1 MIGTETPQTPEPPE
15 PPDEGNEADIV
26 KEETAPDDRGD
37 ILKEDEPVP
46 SMAVPPDDG
55 DAGVDRPEGPI
66 DPALDEQVGDADD
79 DMPELE
85 GE

>member
-1 MIGTETPQTPEPPE
+1 MTGTETPQTPEPP
-15 PPDEGNEADIV
+15 DEENEAQIV
-26 KEETAPDDRGD
+26 KEETTPDDRGD
-37 ILKEDEPVP
+37 ILKEDEPQRDMDIP
-46 SMAVPPDDG
+46 QDTG

-79 DMPELE
+79 DMPDMPPE

>member
-1 MIGTETPQTPEPPE
+1 MIGTETPQTPEPR
-15 PPDEGNEADIV
+15 DEENEAEIV

-37 ILKEDEPVP
+37 ILKEDEPQP
-46 SMAVPPDDG
+46 ATDIPRDTG

-66 DPALDEQVGDADD
+66 DPALDEQIGDADD

>member
-1 MIGTETPQTPEPPE
+1 MTGTETPQTPEPL
-15 PPDEGNEADIV
+15 DEENEAEIV
-26 KEETAPDDRGD
+26 KEETAPDDRGE
-37 ILKEDEPVP
+37 ILKEDEPL
-46 SMAVPPDDG
+46 PDRDIPQDAG

-66 DPALDEQVGDADD
+66 DPALDEQIGDADD